1 MVLKNWRVYVGY
13 LKFTLNST
21 AAIYCVNKKF
31 YKFSYDVTTGN
42 RAHISPTN
50 DDGGGVAEPHLATFI
65 VHVSHAPAQC
75 KGQPPNPT
83 ISHHNTINARYFLQK
98 RLVQDRKYSDA
109 KLDVLSALILAES
122 SLHGPTTKERML
134 VLRVSLALAKQHVS
148 FLSDN
153 NI

>member
-1 MVLKNWRVYVGY
+1 MCFYVRF
-13 LKFTLNST
+13 LNRTLNSS

-31 YKFSYDVTTGN
+31 YKFPLTSQQAIEHTFHRRTMMVAESLN
-42 RAHISPTN
+42 HISQHLSYMSLTHLLSAKVSLPIPPSH
-50 DDGGGVAEPHLATFI
+50 PHNA
-65 VHVSHAPAQC
+65 
-75 KGQPPNPT
+75 
-83 ISHHNTINARYFLQK
+83 INGRCCLQK

-134 VLRVSLALAKQHVS
+134 VLRVSLALAKQQVS